1 LRNKAYELYKGRK
14 GEKLN
19 PIQEDF
25 HQAVVKMMGTTML
38 WGGLGEEDRD
48 SIVTLCKERSFDA
61 GDRLVKKGDK
71 GTGFYLILEGSVEVK
86 SGITT
91 LAKFGTGQFFGE
103 MSLLDGE
110 PRSADVVALEP
121 TRCLVLNPQEL
132 NQIVDSNPRIATAM
146 LRELTRRLRATTQS
160 ISE

>member
-1 LRNKAYELYKGRK
+1 MKAIRDLCD
-14 GEKLN
+14 EKLN
-19 PIQEDF
+19 PIQKDF
-25 HQAVVKMMGTTML
+25 RDAVVQMMGTTTL
-38 WGGLGEEDRD
+38 WGGLGEEERG
-48 SIVTLCKERSFDA
+48 SIVALCKERSFDTN
-61 GDRLVKKGDK
+61 DRIVKKGDK

-86 SGITT
+86 SNNNT

-132 NQIVDSNPRIATAM
+132 NEIIESNPKIATSM

-160 ISE
+160 IRE